1 MPELP
6 EVETIVRRLASL
18 IKGKS
23 IDKISVLRE
32 KSFAG
37 DPEKIAGMPIVDVSR
52 RAKLIRLHLPENHNL
67 LVHLKMTG
75 QLIYLDKKLKIGGGH
90 PTADWV
96 QALPSSHTR
105 IIFDLSDDATL
116 YFNDMRVF
124 GWVRALNDE
133 QVQLEFDKYGPDI
146 VDDLVT
152 PEYLL
157 EKFSRTA
164 RPVKLAIMDN
174 AIVSGVGNIYASD
187 ALNLAQINPAKPA
200 KELSVAE
207 VQKLLASSKFV
218 INLGIELGGATI
230 DNYKHVDGFSG
241 SYQDKVLAYGR
252 EGEKCKQCGGT
263 IVRAKIG
270 GRSAFFCPDC
280 QV

>member
-23 IDKISVLRE
+23 INKISVLRE

-37 DPEKIAGMPIVDVSR
+37 DPEKIAGMPIVAVSR

-75 QLIYLDKKLKIGGGH
+75 QLIYLDETQKIGGGH

-105 IIFDLSDDATL
+105 IVFDLSDKATL

-124 GWVRALNDE
+124 GWVRALDDE

-146 VDDLVT
+146 VDDSVT
-152 PEYLL
+152 LEYLL

-200 KELSVAE
+200 KDLAPEE
-207 VQKLLASSKFV
+207 VQKLLTSSKFV
-218 INLGIELGGATI
+218 INLGIESGGATI

-252 EGEKCKQCGGT
+252 EGEECQQCGGT

-270 GRSAFFCPDC
+270 GRSAFFCRDC